1 MIMAFW
7 HGSTAALA
15 GLTLVAG
22 LAGTSPLTAQASDST
37 AADTT
42 DTSTAT
48 TPAQQTDRTTVG
60 GYGEVHYANASGPQT
75 PASINL
81 ARFVVFLGYNFSERL
96 ALRSEVEIED
106 ARIESGAAAGEVAVE
121 QAYVDY
127 QLTPALT
134 LRSGLLL
141 APIGIVN
148 ETHEPPT
155 FNGVERPDFSHD
167 VIPTT
172 WRELG
177 LGLAGNLGQSGF
189 GYRLY
194 LLNGLRASGFSA
206 DEGIREGRQE
216 GQDATF
222 ANPSL
227 TGRLEYGRPGLKLG
241 TSFWYGGTAEQN
253 PAIGTGAFD
262 APMFLVAAD
271 ARYDIGA
278 FQFRGEVA
286 NVHIGDAELIHA
298 AYATGVASRITGGY
312 LEGAVNLLQF
322 LAPASMQR
330 LNAFVRHEHY
340 DTQADVPTGV
350 TDDPANARRYTTFG
364 LTYKPVWNVAF
375 KGDYQLRRNA
385 AGTGEGEVLRFGVG
399 YQF

>member
-1 MIMAFW
+1 MASW
-7 HGSTAALA
+7 HVSTAVLA
-15 GLTLVAG
+15 GLTLAAG
-22 LAGTSPLTAQASDST
+22 LAGAAPLAAQSNDST
-37 AADTT
+37 AADTAAAAT
-42 DTSTAT
+42 AAAAQTERTSI
-48 TPAQQTDRTTVG
+48 G
-60 GYGEVHYANASGPQT
+60 GYGEVHYANTTGPAT
-75 PASINL
+75 PGTINL
-81 ARFVVFLGYNFSERL
+81 ARFVIFLGHNFSDRL
-96 ALRSEVEIED
+96 AFRSEVEIED
-106 ARIESGAAAGEVAVE
+106 ARIESGSPAGEVAVE

-127 QLTPALT
+127 QLTPAVT

-155 FNGVERPDFSHD
+155 FNGVERPDFTHD
-167 VIPTT
+167 VVPTT

-177 LGLAGNLGQSGF
+177 LGVAGTLGQSGF
-189 GYRLY
+189 GYRVY

-222 ANPSL
+222 ANPSF

-241 TSFWYGGTAEQN
+241 TSFWYGGTSEQN

-262 APMFLVAAD
+262 APMFLVSAD
-271 ARYDIGA
+271 ARYDVGA
-278 FQFRGEVA
+278 FQFRGEFA
-286 NVHIGDAELIHA
+286 NIHVGDADLINA
-298 AYATGVASRITGGY
+298 AYASGVASRITGGY

-322 LAPASMQR
+322 AVPASTQR
-330 LNAFVRHEHY
+330 LNAFIRHERY

-350 TDDPANARRYTTFG
+350 NDDPANARRFTTFG
-364 LTYKPVWNVAF
+364 LTYKPLWNVAF
-375 KGDYQLRRNA
+375 KGDYQLRRTA
-385 AGTGEGEVLRFGVG
+385 AGTGEGDVLRFGVG